1 MLAAAQPGCGGS
13 IVVVVVGGTV
23 VVVVGGTVVVGAEL
37 VVDRADGAVDPE
49 AEPVGAEG
57 PEQPARTTTT
67 AITPAAPPIR
77 TRQGRGRR
85 TAPFR
90 KSCTG
95 FV

>member
-1 MLAAAQPGCGGS
+1 MLTAAQPGCGCS
-13 IVVVVVGGTV
+13 TVVVVVGGTV

-49 AEPVGAEG
+49 AEPVWAEG
-57 PEQPARTTTT
+57 PEQPATATTT
-67 AITPAAPPIR
+67 AITPAAPPMR
-77 TRQGRGRR
+77 TRQGRASR

-95 FV
+95 EL